1 MNKPFSKMRLAVAL
15 AAVALA
21 AGPAAAQTSDLGTI
35 QFPNSG
41 SPEAQGQFVRGVA
54 ALHSF
59 WYDEAAEAFQLAQ
72 KADPDFAMAYW
83 GEAMTYNHPLW
94 TEQDIASARQ
104 TLRRLAPTRKQR
116 LAKAP
121 TDREKAFLEALEI
134 LYGEGDKLTRDITYS
149 KAMEKLF
156 EQYPDDHE
164 VACFYALSLLGT
176 VRSGDVGFRRQM
188 KSASI
193 LHPVFEENPN
203 HPGAAHYLIHSYD
216 DPDHA
221 PLGLPAAKVYAE
233 IAPAAPHALH
243 MPTHIFVQHGMW
255 ERVAT
260 SNERAYEASD
270 QWVKR
275 KNLSIAKRDY
285 HAFAWMQYAYLQLG
299 RYKEAWEPVEVVEN
313 VADETGDARV
323 RRYAGSMK
331 ARYIIETLQW
341 QDLPLPESDSF
352 AGRRNSA
359 DTSLLL
365 AAGMAA
371 AKQGN
376 WSKAEEAADRL
387 QALRKQQ
394 ESEGKEYE
402 PKSMAIMEKE
412 VRALVLL
419 GQGEKD
425 EALRLAKEA
434 TAIEA
439 SMDPP
444 SGPPYPI
451 KPSHELYGEILL
463 QMGRA
468 EEAVK
473 QFETALLRMPERAA
487 SLLGLARASSQA
499 GDVET
504 AHRAYNVF
512 LENWKGADP
521 GLPELEEARKY
532 DSATDGGS

>member
-1 MNKPFSKMRLAVAL
+1 
-15 AAVALA
+15 
-21 AGPAAAQTSDLGTI
+21 
-35 QFPNSG
+35 
-41 SPEAQGQFVRGVA
+41 VA

-59 WYDEAAEAFQLAQ
+59 WYDEAAEAFRMAQ

-116 LAKAP
+116 LAKAS
-121 TDREKAFLEALEI
+121 TDREKAFLEAVEI
-134 LYGEGDKLTRDITYS
+134 LYGEGDKLTRDIAYS

-176 VRSGDVGFRRQM
+176 VRSGDVGFRQQM
-188 KSASI
+188 KSAAI
-193 LHPVFEENPN
+193 LHPVFQENPN

-221 PLGLPAAKVYAE
+221 PLGLPAAMVYAE

-255 ERVAT
+255 ERVAA
-260 SNERAYEASD
+260 SNEAAYAASD

-275 KNLSIAKRDY
+275 KNLSLAKRDY
-285 HAFAWMQYAYLQLG
+285 HAFSWMQYSYLQLG
-299 RYKEAWEPVEVVEN
+299 RYEEAWKPVELVQD
-313 VADETGDARV
+313 VADKTGDAGV

-331 ARYIIETLQW
+331 ARYIIETERW
-341 QDLPLPESDSF
+341 QDLPLPDSDSF
-352 AGRRNSA
+352 AGRRY
-359 DTSLLL
+359 
-365 AAGMAA
+365 AGMGA

-376 WSKAEEAADRL
+376 WAKAEEAAKRL
-387 QALRKQQ
+387 KALREQN

-402 PKSMAIMEKE
+402 SKSMAIMEKE

-463 QMGRA
+463 QTGRA

-473 QFETALLRMPERAA
+473 QFEATLLRMPERAA
-487 SLLGLARASSQA
+487 SLLGLAQASSQA
-499 GDVET
+499 GDTET
-504 AHRAYNVF
+504 ARRAYNVL

-521 GLPELEEARKY
+521 GLPELEEARKF
-532 DSATDGGS
+532 DGATDGGS